1 MKRLMIFVLFSVLL
15 GCLAVPNAAHAQWGD
30 DGGGLFSLPISKM
43 LGGTDPD
50 SKAAKAKKEK
60 EEQEEAAAKQ
70 KKEQEKSKLDK
81 KLDDAIKKA
90 CE

>member
-1 MKRLMIFVLFSVLL
+1 MKRWIIFVLFSVLF
-15 GCLAVPNAAHAQWGD
+15 GCLAVSNAAYAQSSD
-30 DGGGLFSLPISKM
+30 DGGGFLTSPIVGL

-60 EEQEEAAAKQ
+60 EEQEEAASKQ
-70 KKEQEKSKLDK
+70 KKEQEKAKLDK